1 MKKVCGLEKI
11 SREKGGDY
19 PRGQSIK
26 DKGVAAEK
34 KKTTALVGQ
43 GLQKYNSN

>member
-26 DKGVAAEK
+26 DKGVAAGK
-34 KKTTALVGQ
+34 KNNGSCRTGTPKI
-43 GLQKYNSN
+43 